1 MNENNITISQSLVSQ
16 AATDG
21 DVEQIA
27 DHIVNEMQKRYG
39 EELTAEAMQ
48 QLSAAQITLWGYH
61 ILRDE
66 VMDGGFVQLIYNG
79 YGPFFFDNP
88 FAKAMRWWGLR
99 DFSKLIYKAK
109 EIYDQNKDELTRE
122 RTDEEFM
129 AMFEAYPQFDDLDN
143 EFVEEEEYITKSI
156 ASYVQMHLSDF
167 AQII

>member
-1 MNENNITISQSLVSQ
+1 MNESNITIPQTLVSQ

-39 EELTAEAMQ
+39 EEITAEAMQ
-48 QLSAAQITLWGYH
+48 QLSAAQITLWGYY
-61 ILRDE
+61 ILRGE

-88 FAKAMRWWGLR
+88 FAKAMRQWGLR
-99 DFSKLIYKAK
+99 DFSKLIYKVK
-109 EIYDQNKDELTRE
+109 EIYDQNKDGLTHE

-129 AMFEAYPQFDDLDN
+129 AMFEAYPQFDDLDD